1 MLWKFIEIKASIKY
15 MGQKQ
20 GANKN
25 DLVDKKKGPNRNSGN
40 KKFNPWNKK
49 TNWSRY
55 RHEISKPDD
64 RSDI

>member
-1 MLWKFIEIKASIKY
+1 

-40 KKFNPWNKK
+40 KKFNP
-49 TNWSRY
+49 
-55 RHEISKPDD
+55 
-64 RSDI
+64 